1 MYSWSESYFFCDQF
15 YNGTFQ
21 SMAMQNWP
29 SGTGCI
35 QDQECIDCLQSY
47 HSWGNASYK
56 PAFSAS
62 SCSSKCYPEGAVT
75 NHIRLK
81 LQTASNNKSEQPFFI
96 AAGLKRPH
104 LGWFAP
110 QSYFDLYD
118 PDKIDIAKHREPP
131 INMPPIGFFMNNSE
145 MCDMQNFRENTSLE
159 YILYVDNANVENI
172 TDGYY
177 RLVVD
182 DFHTTL
188 RAAYY
193 AVVSWM
199 DDQLG
204 LFHVFLY
211 LR

>member
-1 MYSWSESYFFCDQF
+1 
-15 YNGTFQ
+15 
-21 SMAMQNWP
+21 
-29 SGTGCI
+29 
-35 QDQECIDCLQSY
+35 
-47 HSWGNASYK
+47 
-56 PAFSAS
+56 
-62 SCSSKCYPEGAVT
+62 
-75 NHIRLK
+75 
-81 LQTASNNKSEQPFFI
+81 
-96 AAGLKRPH
+96 
-104 LGWFAP
+104 
-110 QSYFDLYD
+110 
-118 PDKIDIAKHREPP
+118 
-131 INMPPIGFFMNNSE
+131 MNNSE

-159 YILYVDNANVENI
+159 YTLYVDNANVKNI

-182 DFHTTL
+182 DFHNTL